1 MAMKDVYSTQEMS
14 QILGVSTKSVLVR
27 AAREGWQFRP
37 RPGRGGGK
45 EWLVASMP
53 EATQAS
59 IAAAEAKMLAV
70 SETLPEVCSS
80 TPALMKDITPAIL
93 DDKRR
98 YTALVK
104 ADLVALYLDWQRK
117 YGHTSYQKDMFIA
130 AYQGGAWPRLLAEC
144 GPSLA
149 WKSLERWKLDQKK
162 AGSSLALAD
171 RRGVAQRGSSIL
183 TEEHHKIILG
193 NVLNP
198 NAPKI
203 GECMEKIKQRCK
215 AQGLLI
221 PSDATI
227 RRFVKKFDAH
237 CHDQFVFWRQGKKA
251 WNDECV
257 ISIMRD
263 WNSVEVGDIVI
274 ADGKVLNFE
283 TINPDTG
290 RGCRMTLLLFYDGRS
305 RSPLGWEIM
314 ATENIQCISVAFR
327 RTCIML
333 GKIPRVV
340 YLDNGRA
347 FRAKFFKG
355 SPEFEQAGFCGLYR
369 DLGCEVIH
377 AWAYH
382 GQTKPIERFFETMHE
397 AEVFVPSYVG
407 RDIAHKPA
415 RLKRNETLH
424 RELYEALGGRALTVE
439 ETHVVVARFFETYSN
454 RPQYR
459 THLKGRTP
467 AEVFEEGRGSGVDLQ
482 KLTLLMMEKEL
493 RTITKDG
500 IQLHGRYYYDEAL
513 YSRRHPVLVRYDF
526 LMSPHTILVYTLEGD
541 YICQARD
548 REHYRIAY
556 GVHPAASILGR
567 DEDVRELEESIAMKG
582 RQENT
587 TFSGFRGMLELVK
600 AEMGERE
607 DSKKLKE
614 RMSLKKPAPKPKA
627 VTTAEKSEIEDAK
640 ARARQEMVSSQ
651 GYEPS
656 FTRRFRDEKER
667 YEYLFALRY
676 ERKIELVPQDTAWM
690 EAFEKTPT
698 FIRNFK
704 AQYDA
709 RLEIIA
715 IREERAAI

>member
-1 MAMKDVYSTQEMS
+1 MAVKDAYSTQELARLWGLAAS
-14 QILGVSTKSVLVR
+14 SVIRRV
-27 AAREGWQFRP
+27 AREDCQSRP
-37 RPGRGGGK
+37 RSGRGGGK

-59 IAAAEAKMLAV
+59 IAAAEAKMLAA

-80 TPALMKDITPAIL
+80 TPVLLKDITPAIL

-98 YTALVK
+98 YRALVK

-117 YGHTSYQKDMFIA
+117 YGSSTYQKDMFIA
-130 AYQGGAWPRLLAEC
+130 AYMGGAWPRLLAEY
-144 GPSLA
+144 GPSLT
-149 WKSLERWKLDQKK
+149 WKSLERWKLHQKK

-171 RRGVAQRGSSIL
+171 RRGVWQRGSSIL
-183 TEEHHKIILG
+183 SEEHHKIILG

-198 NAPKI
+198 NAPRI
-203 GECMEKIKQRCK
+203 GECLERIRQRCV
-215 AQGLLI
+215 AQGLPV

-227 RRFVKKFDAH
+227 RRFVKKFDAR

-263 WNSVEVGDIVI
+263 WNLVDAGDIVI

-290 RGCRMTLLLFYDGRS
+290 KPCRMTLLLFYDGRS

-314 ATENIQCISVAFR
+314 ATENTQCISVAFR

-347 FRAKFFKG
+347 FRARFFKG
-355 SPEFEQAGFCGLYR
+355 SPDFEQAGFCGLYR

-377 AWAYH
+377 AWEYH
-382 GQTKPIERFFETMHE
+382 GQAKPIERFFETMHE

-415 RLKRNETLH
+415 RMKRNETLH
-424 RELYEALGGRALTVE
+424 RELYETLGGRPLTLE
-439 ETHVVVARFFETYSN
+439 ETHTVVARFFEIYSN
-454 RPQYR
+454 RPQHR

-467 AEVFEEGRGSGVDLQ
+467 AEVLNEGRGSGVDLQ
-482 KLTLLMMEKEL
+482 KLTLLMMEKKI

-500 IQLHGRYYYDEAL
+500 IHLYGRLYYDEAL
-513 YSRRHPVLVRYDF
+513 YSRRHPVLVRYD
-526 LMSPHTILVYTLEGD
+526 LLASPHTILVYTLEGD

-556 GVHPAASILGR
+556 GVHPAAALLGS
-567 DEDVRELEESIAMKG
+567 EEQVLELEDAIAMKG
-582 RQENT
+582 SQEKVT
-587 TFSGFRGMLELVK
+587 SSGFRGMLELVK
-600 AEMGERE
+600 AETEERE
-607 DSKKLKE
+607 TAKAIRQ

-627 VTTAEKSEIEDAK
+627 VTAAEKTEIEEAK
-640 ARARQEMVSSQ
+640 ARARQEMASSQ
-651 GYEPS
+651 EYEPS
-656 FTRRFRDEKER
+656 FARRFRDEKQR
-667 YEYLFALRY
+667 YEYLFVLRY

-690 EAFEKTPT
+690 EVFEQTPM

>member
-1 MAMKDVYSTQEMS
+1 MAMKDAYSTAELAS
-14 QILGVSTKSVLVR
+14 LLGYKNRRNVLAR
-27 AAREGWQFRP
+27 AVREGWQFRS

-45 EWLVASMP
+45 EWLIASMP

-80 TPALMKDITPAIL
+80 TPALMKDITPTIL

-98 YTALVK
+98 YKALVK

-130 AYQGGAWPRLLAEC
+130 AYQGGAWPRLLAEY

-149 WKSLERWKLDQKK
+149 WKSLERWKLNQKK

-227 RRFVKKFDAH
+227 RRFVKKVDAH

-459 THLKGRTP
+459 TLLKGRTP

-482 KLTLLMMEKEL
+482 KLTLLMMEKEI

-587 TFSGFRGMLELVK
+587 TFSG
-600 AEMGERE
+600 
-607 DSKKLKE
+607 
-614 RMSLKKPAPKPKA
+614 
-627 VTTAEKSEIEDAK
+627 
-640 ARARQEMVSSQ
+640 
-651 GYEPS
+651 
-656 FTRRFRDEKER
+656 
-667 YEYLFALRY
+667 
-676 ERKIELVPQDTAWM
+676 
-690 EAFEKTPT
+690 
-698 FIRNFK
+698 
-704 AQYDA
+704 
-709 RLEIIA
+709 
-715 IREERAAI
+715 

>member
-1 MAMKDVYSTQEMS
+1 MAMKDAYSTQELA
-14 QILGVSTKSVLVR
+14 ILLCLVVSSIIRK
-27 AAREGWQFRP
+27 ARDENWGWRK

-45 EWLVASMP
+45 EWLVSSMP

-59 IAAAEAKMLAV
+59 ITAAEAKMLGA
-70 SETLPEVCSS
+70 SEALPEICPS

-98 YTALVK
+98 YDALVK

-117 YGHTSYQKDMFIA
+117 YGHTAYQKDMFIA
-130 AYQGGAWPRLLAEC
+130 AYQGGAWPRLLAEY

-149 WKSLERWKLDQKK
+149 WKSLERWKLNQKK

-171 RRGVAQRGSSIL
+171 KRGVAQRGSSIL
-183 TEEHHKIILG
+183 TGEHHKIILG

-198 NAPKI
+198 NAPRI
-203 GECMEKIKQRCK
+203 SECMEKIQQRCK
-215 AQGLLI
+215 AQGLTV

-227 RRFVKKFDAH
+227 RRFVKKFDAQ
-237 CHDQFVFWRQGKKA
+237 CHDRFVFWRQGKKA

-263 WNSVEVGDIVI
+263 WNIVDVGDIVI

-283 TINPDTG
+283 TVNPDTG
-290 RGCRMTLLLFYDGRS
+290 KPCRMTLVLFYDGRS
-305 RSPLGWEIM
+305 RCPLGWEIM
-314 ATENIQCISVAFR
+314 PTENTACISSAFR

-347 FRAKFFKG
+347 FRAEFFKG

-377 AWAYH
+377 AWSYH
-382 GQTKPIERFFETMHE
+382 GQTKPIERFFGTMHE
-397 AEVFVPSYVG
+397 AEVSVPSYVG

-424 RELYEALGGRALTVE
+424 RDMYEALGGRPLTLE
-439 ETHVVVARFFETYSN
+439 ETHMVVARFFETYSN
-454 RPQYR
+454 RPQHR
-459 THLKGRTP
+459 THLQGRTP
-467 AEVFEEGRGSGVDLQ
+467 AEVLEEGRGPGVDLQ
-482 KLTLLMMEKEL
+482 KLTLLMMEKEI

-500 IQLHGRYYYDEAL
+500 IPLYGRLYYDEAL
-513 YSRRHPVLVRYDF
+513 YSRRHPVLVRYD
-526 LMSPHTILVYTLEGD
+526 LLVSPHTILVYTLEGD

-548 REHYRIAY
+548 REHYHIAY
-556 GVHPAASILGR
+556 GVHPAASILGNA
-567 DEDVRELEESIAMKG
+567 EHVRELEDAIAMKG
-582 RQENT
+582 GQESA

-627 VTTAEKSEIEDAK
+627 VTAAEKSEIEDAK
-640 ARARQEMVSSQ
+640 ARAKQEMASPQ

-667 YEYLFALRY
+667 YEYLFVLRY

-690 EAFEKTPT
+690 EAFEQTPT

>member
-1 MAMKDVYSTQEMS
+1 MAMKDVYSTQE
-14 QILGVSTKSVLVR
+14 IAALLGITRQSVEKR
-27 AAREGWQFRP
+27 AVREGWQFRP

-80 TPALMKDITPAIL
+80 TPALMKDITRAIL

-98 YTALVK
+98 YKALVK

-130 AYQGGAWPRLLAEC
+130 AYQGGAWPRLLAEY

-149 WKSLERWKLDQKK
+149 WKSLERWKLNQKK

-355 SPEFEQAGFCGLYR
+355 SPEFEQAGFCGLDR

-482 KLTLLMMEKEL
+482 KLTLLMMEKEI

-627 VTTAEKSEIEDAK
+627 VTAAEKSEIEDAK

-676 ERKIELVPQDTAWM
+676 ERKIKLVPQDTAWM

>member
-98 YTALVK
+98 YKALVK

>member
-1 MAMKDVYSTQEMS
+1 MAMKDVYSTQE
-14 QILGVSTKSVLVR
+14 IAALLGITRQSVEKR
-27 AAREGWQFRP
+27 AVREGWQFRP

-80 TPALMKDITPAIL
+80 TPALMKDITRAIL

-98 YTALVK
+98 YKALVK

-130 AYQGGAWPRLLAEC
+130 AYQGGAWPRLLAEY

-149 WKSLERWKLDQKK
+149 WKSLERWKLNQKK

-482 KLTLLMMEKEL
+482 KLTLLMMEKEI

-513 YSRRHPVLVRYDF
+513 YSRRHHVLVRYDF

-627 VTTAEKSEIEDAK
+627 VTAAEKSEIEDAK

-676 ERKIELVPQDTAWM
+676 ERKIKLVPQDTAWM

>member
-1 MAMKDVYSTQEMS
+1 MAMKDVYSTQE
-14 QILGVSTKSVLVR
+14 IAALLGITRQSVEKR
-27 AAREGWQFRP
+27 AVREGWQFRP

-80 TPALMKDITPAIL
+80 TPALMKDITRAIL

-98 YTALVK
+98 YKALVK

-130 AYQGGAWPRLLAEC
+130 AYQGGAWPRLLAEY

-149 WKSLERWKLDQKK
+149 WKSLERWKLNQKK

-347 FRAKFFKG
+347 FRAKCFKG

-482 KLTLLMMEKEL
+482 KLTLLMMEKEI

-627 VTTAEKSEIEDAK
+627 VTAAEKSEIEDAK

-676 ERKIELVPQDTAWM
+676 ERKIKLVPQDTAWM

>member
-1 MAMKDVYSTQEMS
+1 MTMKDAYSTKELTVLLCIVAS
-14 QILGVSTKSVLVR
+14 SVIR
-27 AAREGWQFRP
+27 KAMAEGWRFRP
-37 RPGRGGGK
+37 RSGRGGGK

-80 TPALMKDITPAIL
+80 TPALMKNITPAIL

-98 YTALVK
+98 YKALVK

-130 AYQGGAWPRLLAEC
+130 AYQGGAWPRLLAEY

-149 WKSLERWKLDQKK
+149 WKSLERWKLNQKK

-171 RRGVAQRGSSIL
+171 KRGVAQRGSSIL
-183 TEEHHKIILG
+183 TEAHHKIILG

-415 RLKRNETLH
+415 RLKRNEPLH
-424 RELYEALGGRALTVE
+424 RELYEALGGRPLTVE

-467 AEVFEEGRGSGVDLQ
+467 AEVLEEGRGHGVDLQ
-482 KLTLLMMEKEL
+482 KLTLLMMEKEI

-614 RMSLKKPAPKPKA
+614 RMSLKKPTPKPKA
-627 VTTAEKSEIEDAK
+627 VTAAEKSEIEDAK

>member
-1 MAMKDVYSTQEMS
+1 
-14 QILGVSTKSVLVR
+14 
-27 AAREGWQFRP
+27 
-37 RPGRGGGK
+37 
-45 EWLVASMP
+45 
-53 EATQAS
+53 
-59 IAAAEAKMLAV
+59 
-70 SETLPEVCSS
+70 
-80 TPALMKDITPAIL
+80 
-93 DDKRR
+93 
-98 YTALVK
+98 
-104 ADLVALYLDWQRK
+104 
-117 YGHTSYQKDMFIA
+117 
-130 AYQGGAWPRLLAEC
+130 
-144 GPSLA
+144 
-149 WKSLERWKLDQKK
+149 
-162 AGSSLALAD
+162 
-171 RRGVAQRGSSIL
+171 
-183 TEEHHKIILG
+183 
-193 NVLNP
+193 
-198 NAPKI
+198 
-203 GECMEKIKQRCK
+203 
-215 AQGLLI
+215 
-221 PSDATI
+221 
-227 RRFVKKFDAH
+227 
-237 CHDQFVFWRQGKKA
+237 
-251 WNDECV
+251 
-257 ISIMRD
+257 MRD

>member
-1 MAMKDVYSTQEMS
+1 MAMKDVYSTQE
-14 QILGVSTKSVLVR
+14 IAALLGITRQSVEKR
-27 AAREGWQFRP
+27 AVREGWQFRP

-80 TPALMKDITPAIL
+80 TPALMKDITRAIL

-98 YTALVK
+98 YKALVK

-130 AYQGGAWPRLLAEC
+130 AYQGGAWPRLLAEY

-149 WKSLERWKLDQKK
+149 WKTLERWKLNQKK

-482 KLTLLMMEKEL
+482 KLTLLMMEKEI

-627 VTTAEKSEIEDAK
+627 VTAAEKSEIEDAK

-676 ERKIELVPQDTAWM
+676 ERKIKLVPQDTAWM

>member
-1 MAMKDVYSTQEMS
+1 MAMKDVYSTQE
-14 QILGVSTKSVLVR
+14 IAALLGITRQSVEKR
-27 AAREGWQFRP
+27 AVREGWQFRP

-80 TPALMKDITPAIL
+80 PPALMKDITRAIL

-98 YTALVK
+98 YKALVK

-130 AYQGGAWPRLLAEC
+130 AYQGGAWPRLLAEY

-149 WKSLERWKLDQKK
+149 WKSLERWKLNQKK

-482 KLTLLMMEKEL
+482 KLTLLMMEKEI

-627 VTTAEKSEIEDAK
+627 VTAAEKSEIEDAK

-676 ERKIELVPQDTAWM
+676 ERKIKLVPQDTAWM

>member
-1 MAMKDVYSTQEMS
+1 MAMKDVYSTQE
-14 QILGVSTKSVLVR
+14 IAALLGITRQSVEKR
-27 AAREGWQFRP
+27 AVREGWQFRP

-80 TPALMKDITPAIL
+80 TPALMKDITRAIL

-98 YTALVK
+98 YKALVK

-130 AYQGGAWPRLLAEC
+130 AYQGGAWPRLLAEY

-149 WKSLERWKLDQKK
+149 WKSLERWKLNQKK

-482 KLTLLMMEKEL
+482 KLTLLMMEKEI

-567 DEDVRELEESIAMKG
+567 DEDVRELEGSIAMKG

-627 VTTAEKSEIEDAK
+627 VTAAEKSEIEDAK

-676 ERKIELVPQDTAWM
+676 ERKIKLVPQDTAWM